1 MREMRQRKSCERERS
16 GSKESEKT
24 GEGSARKSMARDKK
38 PVIRLDDDNFGAVL
52 NWAVRYCLG
61 RMTYAPS
68 MTIEFITPLLP
79 HLSNKALRCFDMD
92 IADHARYGN
101 SFGMACDE
109 REWMRFWDKVKEEIG
124 RRKANV

>member
-1 MREMRQRKSCERERS
+1 MA
-16 GSKESEKT
+16 KT
-24 GEGSARKSMARDKK
+24 KK

-52 NWAVRYCLG
+52 NWAVRYCMG

-79 HLSNKALRCFDMD
+79 YLSGRTLRCFDQD

-101 SFGMACDE
+101 SFGMDCDE
-109 REWMRFWDKVKEEIG
+109 RDWMRFWDNVKAERE
-124 RRKANV
+124 RRKTNE

>member
-79 HLSNKALRCFDMD
+79 YLSNRTIKVFDQD
-92 IADHARYGN
+92 IEDQKRYGLG
-101 SFGMACDE
+101 FGMDFDE
-109 REWMRFWDKVKEEIG
+109 ETWMRFWDKVKEEIG
-124 RRKANV
+124 RREANV